1 MTTNFTYKGKKYPY
15 HPNLN
20 TARAVELPLAAE
32 VMERFK
38 GKRIL
43 EVGNVLSNHFE
54 GMTHVVVDKYQ
65 GPIKEDIVNYTAS
78 PYDLVI
84 SISTIEHIGVDEH
97 RYAGYPIEAEPTK
110 ALKALGAM
118 GGLVAREGEL
128 FCTWPMSYNLNLD
141 AWTLAR
147 SRSLFDD
154 ISFMKRV
161 SRSNRWEEAGWEDAY
176 EAKYN
181 QPFPR
186 GNVIVIARL
195 KNV

>member
-1 MTTNFTYKGKKYPY
+1 MNTKFTYQGRKYPY
-15 HPNLN
+15 HPNLS
-20 TARAVELPLAAE
+20 TARAVELPLAME

-38 GKRIL
+38 GCRIL

-54 GMTHVVVDKYQ
+54 EMTHAVVDKYQ
-65 GPIKEDIVNYTAS
+65 GPIKQDIVDYTA
-78 PYDLVI
+78 PTYDLVI
-84 SISTIEHIGVDEH
+84 SISTIEHIGFDEH
-97 RYAGYPIEAEPTK
+97 RYAGYPVVQEPCK
-110 ALKALGAM
+110 FVLALGRLKDL
-118 GGLVAREGEL
+118 GSEL

-141 AWTLAR
+141 VWTLAR

-181 QPFPR
+181 QPFPKA
-186 GNVIVIARL
+186 NVIVIARL

>member
-1 MTTNFTYKGKKYPY
+1 MYKGKKYPY

-20 TARAVELPLAAE
+20 TARAIELPLAME

-38 GKRIL
+38 DKRIL

-54 GMTHVVVDKYQ
+54 GMTHAVVDKYA
-65 GPIKEDIVNYTAS
+65 GPIKEDIVDYKAP

-97 RYAGYPIEAEPTK
+97 RYAGYPVEAEPTK

-118 GGLVAREGEL
+118 RGLVAREGEL
-128 FCTWPMSYNLNLD
+128 FYTWPMRYNPGLD
-141 AWTLAR
+141 FWTLLH
-147 SRSLFDD
+147 SGFFSFYD

-161 SRSNRWEEAGWEDAY
+161 SRSNSWEEAGWEDAY

-181 QPFPR
+181 KPFPR
-186 GNVIVIARL
+186 ANVIVIARW